1 MILVCGGAGYIGS
14 HTVQALREAGREVVV
29 CDNLSKGHRQAVPK
43 EVVLEVGDL
52 QDRIFLDRIFTEYPI
67 EGVIDFAADS
77 LVGESVKQPLK
88 YYQNNVAGTL
98 SLLQAMEAHGIR
110 HLVFSSTAA
119 VYGEPQRVPIDEAD
133 RKQPTNPYG
142 ETKLAVEKMMH
153 WQSKNGKFSYVTLR
167 YFNAAGAHE
176 SGHIGEDH
184 TPETHLIPLILQVAL
199 EKRDKIMIFGDDYET
214 PDGSCVR
221 DYIDVMDLADA
232 HIRALDYLLK
242 GGTSLSL
249 NLGNGKGYSVKE
261 VIEAARLVTGHI
273 ISAEIGP
280 RRAGDPA
287 QLVAGAER
295 AQSILGW
302 KPKKPELQDILRG
315 AWKWHRAHPDGY
327 GEGKK

>member
-14 HTVQALREAGREVVV
+14 HTVQALREAGRAVVV

-43 EVVLEVGDL
+43 DVALEVGDL
-52 QDRIFLDRIFTEYPI
+52 QDRTFLERIFTKYAI

-77 LVGESVKQPLK
+77 LVGESVARPLK

-98 SLLQAMEAHGIR
+98 SLLQAMEAHNVR

-119 VYGEPQRVPIDEAD
+119 VYGEPQRIPIDESD

-153 WQSKNGKFSYVTLR
+153 WQGKGGKLTYVALR

-176 SGHIGEDH
+176 SGQIGEDH

-199 EKRDKIMIFGDDYET
+199 GKREKIMVFGDDYDT

-221 DYIDVMDLADA
+221 DYIDVTDLADA
-232 HIRALDYLLK
+232 HIRALDYLLA
-242 GGTSLSL
+242 GGKSVSL
-249 NLGNGKGYSVKE
+249 NLGNGKGYTVKE
-261 VIEAARLVTGHI
+261 VIEAARLVTGHPI
-273 ISAEIGP
+273 PAETAP

-287 QLVAGAER
+287 QLVAGADQAR
-295 AQSILGW
+295 SLLGW
-302 KPKKPELQDILRG
+302 APKKPELEDILRG
-315 AWKWHRAHPDGY
+315 AWKWHRVHPDGY
-327 GEGKK
+327 GEEEK